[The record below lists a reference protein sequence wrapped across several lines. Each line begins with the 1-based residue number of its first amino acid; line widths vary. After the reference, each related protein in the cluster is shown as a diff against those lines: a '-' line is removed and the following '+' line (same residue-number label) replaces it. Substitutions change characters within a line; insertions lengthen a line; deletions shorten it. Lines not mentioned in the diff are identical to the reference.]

1 MVDSN
6 AAALLAAGIFPT
18 PTNGGTQ
25 FIGGNNVP
33 TNVREEVVRIDHQFS
48 DKFSIFGHWVSE
60 QISQN
65 FGTSMWSD
73 DNVPTAQNT
82 FGNPSYSGVVHTT
95 YAISPRLLNEVAFNY
110 NANRIAIIPQ
120 GVVDTSHRLHHAEA
134 VYGPEQP
141 QPHPGN

>member
-1 MVDSN
+1 M
-6 AAALLAAGIFPT
+6 AAGIFPA
-18 PTNGGTQ
+18 PTSGAQ

-33 TNVREEVVRIDHQFS
+33 TNVREEIARVDHQFT

-65 FGTSMWSD
+65 YGTSMWSD
-73 DNVPTAQNT
+73 DNVPTAHNT

-95 YAISPRLLNEVAFNY
+95 YTINPRLLNEVAFNY

-120 GVVDTSHRLHHAEA
+120 GVIARPSGFTT
-134 VYGPEQP
+134 PELFSGQ
-141 QPHPGN
+141 QPHPDSGNLS